1 MVVSL
6 KTLEI
11 LATIGVISILIWI
24 TILSNKLWNWIE
36 KKGLWKGLKTLFKI
50 DSEIYY
56 EGQTKKETRYYLTS
70 LAVGASELL
79 NIARK
84 NWSK

>member
-36 KKGLWKGLKTLFKI
+36 KKGYVRVVKTEHGHDIKVFEKDKI
-50 DSEIYY
+50 SDGNNDKTDDKPE
-56 EGQTKKETRYYLTS
+56 TKDVTTLEPHK
-70 LAVGASELL
+70 
-79 NIARK
+79 
-84 NWSK
+84 